1 MQHEMQQPS
10 PIVQTSKHTD
20 MYHAIQEINAVTAE
34 LQALLDRITGPRPKE
49 DEAKAPPIDPT
60 PPSLSDFLGGGADD
74 IRRKVEVAA
83 GTIARITQEL
93 F

>member
-1 MQHEMQQPS
+1 MQQPEQA
-10 PIVQTSKHTD
+10 VQTSKHTD
-20 MYHAIQEINAVTAE
+20 VYQAIREIDTVTVD

-49 DEAKAPPIDPT
+49 GDIKESPINPNPT

-74 IRRKVEVAA
+74 IRIKVERAA
-83 GTIARITQEL
+83 ELIARITQEL